1 MQGMKKVVTGLV
13 LGASVVVLG
22 AGGVMAAAPMT
33 VNTPIG
39 SASTATK
46 VENSTIVNKSE
57 VSGGTNLAIG
67 KGSTAVSGS
76 NVIENGANVKDSTIV
91 NSSKVSGGT
100 NLSIGE
106 GATAASGSNI
116 VK

>member
-22 AGGVMAAAPMT
+22 VGGAMA
-33 VNTPIG
+33 VNIDTPIG
-39 SASTATK
+39 SATTSTK

-57 VSGGTNLAIG
+57 VSGGTNLAVG

-76 NVIENGANVKDSTIV
+76 NVIQNGANVKGSTMV

-100 NLSIGE
+100 NLSVGE
-106 GATAASGSNI
+106 GSTAASGSNI